1 MKKERQLVSL
11 RFAVEEGRLEMGVR
25 SREGHQMEMFE
36 GLSTGKAW
44 QESKGN
50 SFRRE
55 SFHPGLLTGR
65 EQV

>member
-1 MKKERQLVSL
+1 
-11 RFAVEEGRLEMGVR
+11 
-25 SREGHQMEMFE
+25 MEMFE

-44 QESKGN
+44 QESKGD

-55 SFHPGLLTGR
+55 SVHPGLLTGR